1 MRLLHAGHDH
11 GRRRPASRA
20 TDDGPITEEEVRH
33 GIEGNLCRCTG
44 YHNIVKAVQAAAE
57 EIGEGDGMSTIEET
71 PTAKHVGQSM
81 RRKEDPR
88 LITGRATYVDDF
100 VLHGML
106 YMAVVRSPEAHAKI
120 LSIDASAALARPGV
134 KAVYTGEDMS
144 DLLAPLPMAWAPPGV
159 EIKTPERWPLARG
172 EVNHVG
178 DAVAMVIG
186 EDKYDVVDAAAV
198 RARRV
203 RVAAGRRRRRGGA
216 EGRDPRPRVARHEQD
231 ARVVDG
237 RRRRRRGDRRGR
249 RRRRAADRQP
259 PHRRRRDRDA
269 RRASP
274 STAPAS
280 LTVWSS
286 TQVPH
291 LLRLFYAVQMGIPED
306 HVRVIAPEVGGGF
319 GGKLQVCAEET
330 LCAWAAKELGRP
342 VKWIETRSEA
352 MAVSHHGRDQ
362 VDHVRMAATSDGTI
376 TAFDANI
383 IQDCGAYFGLLTPM
397 IPELGAFV
405 MTGCYAIPNVQTN
418 ITGVLT
424 NTYITDAIRGAGR
437 PEMTHMLEVTID
449 LLAEK
454 LGMDPLELRRK
465 NFIAPEDF
473 PYTTPY
479 GITYDSGDYAAALD
493 RALEILDLD
502 AFRAEQA
509 SLREQGILR
518 GVGFSTYT
526 EICGLAPSRA
536 VGPKGF
542 GLGIGLY
549 ESALVRVHPTG
560 LGDGLHRRVA
570 ARPGP
575 RDGLRA
581 DRRRPPRHRPGGRR
595 GHPRR
600 HGDRP
605 DGPRHVRLALAGD
618 RRRRVRAR
626 RREARAEVQGDR
638 RVQLRGRPWTT
649 SRSGSGGFSLAGDPE
664 QDDDARRDRG
674 LRLHRRDA
682 MPEGMELG
690 LEQTLIYDPTN
701 FVFPFGT
708 HICVVD
714 VDANTGKVEIVRWV
728 AVDDCGP
735 AINPMLIDGQV
746 HGGVTHGI
754 GQALFEQVVYD
765 DRGQLIDRHVHG
777 LRAADGGRDPE
788 LRARSHRDEVA
799 VELARR
805 QGHRRGRHDR
815 RRRRRSSTRS
825 STRCATRA

>member
-1 MRLLHAGHDH
+1 
-11 GRRRPASRA
+11 
-20 TDDGPITEEEVRH
+20 
-33 GIEGNLCRCTG
+33 
-44 YHNIVKAVQAAAE
+44 
-57 EIGEGDGMSTIEET
+57 MSTIEEA
-71 PTAKHVGQSM
+71 PAKHVGQAI

-88 LITGRATYVDDF
+88 LITGRAKYIDDI
-100 VLHGML
+100 VVHGLLH
-106 YMAVVRSPEAHAKI
+106 MAVVRSPEAHARI
-120 LSIDASAALARPGV
+120 VSIDGSEALGMPGI

-159 EIKTPERWPLARG
+159 EVKTPERWPLARG
-172 EVNHVG
+172 TVNHVG

-186 EDKYDVVDAAAV
+186 ENKHVVVDAAQAV
-198 RARRV
+198 RV
-203 RVAAGRRRRRGGA
+203 EYEPLPV
-216 EGRDPRPRVARHEQD
+216 
-231 ARVVDG
+231 VVDVEEALKDEVLVHESLG
-237 RRRRRRGDRRGR
+237 TNKVHEWSMGGGDIEQAIADADVVVEQRIVNHRTSGAAIEPRGVIAEYRHGY
-249 RRRRAADRQP
+249 
-259 PHRRRRDRDA
+259 
-269 RRASP
+269 
-274 STAPAS
+274 

-291 LLRLFYAVQMGIPED
+291 LLRLFYAVQMGIAED

-330 LCAWAAKELGRP
+330 LCAWAAKQLAMP

-362 VDHVRMAATSDGTI
+362 VDYVRMAAKSDGTI
-376 TAFDANI
+376 TAFHAKI

-405 MTGCYAIPNVQTN
+405 MTGCYAIANVQTD

-424 NTYITDAIRGAGR
+424 NKYITDAIRGAGR

-479 GITYDSGDYAAALD
+479 GVTYDSGNYAAALD
-493 RALEILDLD
+493 RALEMLDLD

-509 SLREQGILR
+509 HLREQGIYR

-560 LGDGLHRRVA
+560 TVTVFTGASPHGQGHETGFAQIVADRLGVDPADVEVIHGDTATGPMGLGTYGSRSLAIGGVA
-570 ARPGP
+570 AAHAAEKLAEKCRQIVAFN
-575 RDGLRA
+575 LEA
-581 DRRRPPRHRPGGRR
+581 DVS
-595 GHPRR
+595 
-600 HGDRP
+600 DI
-605 DGPRHVRLALAGD
+605 
-618 RRRRVRAR
+618 
-626 RREARAEVQGDR
+626 EV
-638 RVQLRGRPWTT
+638 
-649 SRSGSGGFSLAGDPE
+649 GSGKFQLVGDPDQGMTLGE
-664 QDDDARRDRG
+664 VAGCAYIDASG
-674 LRLHRRDA
+674 

-714 VDANTGKVEIVRWV
+714 VDPNTGKVEVVRWV

-746 HGGVTHGI
+746 HGGVAHGI
-754 GQALFEQVVYD
+754 GQALYEQVVYD
-765 DRGQLIDRHVHG
+765 DRGQLVTGTFMDYALPTAAEIPSFELDRTETKSPSNSLGVKGIGEAGTIASTPAIVNAVIDALRHEGVTYIDMPLTS
-777 LRAADGGRDPE
+777 LRVWEALEEA
-788 LRARSHRDEVA
+788 
-799 VELARR
+799 
-805 QGHRRGRHDR
+805 RGRGDGP
-815 RRRRRSSTRS
+815 S
-825 STRCATRA
+825 ATEQGADLPPQGEGSAGSGPTTPEGGAA

>member
-1 MRLLHAGHDH
+1 
-11 GRRRPASRA
+11 
-20 TDDGPITEEEVRH
+20 
-33 GIEGNLCRCTG
+33 
-44 YHNIVKAVQAAAE
+44 
-57 EIGEGDGMSTIEET
+57 MSTIEEN
-71 PTAKHVGQSM
+71 PTAKHVGQSI

-100 VLHGML
+100 VVHGML
-106 YMAVVRSPEAHAKI
+106 HMAVVRSPEAHAKI
-120 LSIDASAALARPGV
+120 ISIDASEALARPGV

-186 EDKYDVVDAAAV
+186 EDKYDVVDAAQS
-198 RARRV
+198 V
-203 RVAAGRRRRRGGA
+203 RVEYEAL
-216 EGRDPRPRVARHEQD
+216 PV
-231 ARVVDG
+231 VVDVEEALKDEVLVHESLATNKVHEWSMG
-237 RRRRRRGDRRGR
+237 GGDVDAAIAEADVVVEQRIVNHRTAGAAIEPRGVIAEY
-249 RRRRAADRQP
+249 RAG
-259 PHRRRRDRDA
+259 
-269 RRASP
+269 
-274 STAPAS
+274 S

-342 VKWIETRSEA
+342 IKWIETRSEN

-362 VDHVRMAATSDGTI
+362 VDYVRMAATSDGKI
-376 TAFDANI
+376 TAFHANI

-405 MTGCYAIPNVQTN
+405 MTGCYAIPNVKTD
-418 ITGVLT
+418 ITGVFT
-424 NTYITDAIRGAGR
+424 NKFMTDAIRGAGR

-454 LGMDPLELRRK
+454 LGMDPLEVRRK
-465 NFIAPEDF
+465 NFIPEADF

-479 GITYDSGDYAAALD
+479 GITYDSGAYETALD
-493 RALEILDLD
+493 KALEILDLD

-509 SLREQGILR
+509 TLRENGILR

-560 LGDGLHRRVA
+560 SVTVFTGASPHGQGHETGFAQIVADRLGTEPAVVEVIHGDTATGPMGLGTYGSRSLAIGGVA
-570 ARPGP
+570 AAHAAEKLAQKCREIAAFNFEASV
-575 RDGLRA
+575 D
-581 DRRRPPRHRPGGRR
+581 DIEVGR
-595 GHPRR
+595 
-600 HGDRP
+600 
-605 DGPRHVRLALAGD
+605 
-618 RRRRVRAR
+618 
-626 RREARAEVQGDR
+626 
-638 RVQLRGRPWTT
+638 
-649 SRSGSGGFSLAGDPE
+649 GGFSLSGDPE
-664 QDDDARRDRG
+664 KTMTLADVAGAAYIDAT
-674 LRLHRRDA
+674 L

-690 LEQTLIYDPTN
+690 LEQTLIYDPSN

-714 VDANTGKVEIVRWV
+714 VDANTGKVEVVRWV

-735 AINPMLIDGQV
+735 AVNPMLIDGQV
-746 HGGVTHGI
+746 HGGVAHGI
-754 GQALFEQVVYD
+754 GQALYEQVVYD
-765 DRGQLIDRHVHG
+765 DRGQLVTGTFMDYALPTAAEIPSFELDRTETKSPSNSLGVKGIGEAGTIASTPAIVNAVIDALRHEG
-777 LRAADGGRDPE
+777 ITYIDMPLTPLRIWEALEEA
-788 LRARSHRDEVA
+788 
-799 VELARR
+799 
-805 QGHRRGRHDR
+805 RGRGPGPDDTEQGKDLPPQGEG
-815 RRRRRSSTRS
+815 SAGSGPT
-825 STRCATRA
+825 TPEGGAA